1 MLDIQSL
8 DNPLIKQIV
17 KLVNSSSYRNSEKK
31 CVIYGLHL
39 IEEAY
44 KYGFL
49 EIILVDDS
57 RDYKALPKDVPIYK
71 VSTKVF
77 TKISLLDG
85 KYDIVGIAGFKVA
98 HNDIYN
104 EDCIVLDNVQDP
116 GNLGTIIR
124 NAKASGINNIL
135 LTNGCVDSYNPKVLR
150 SSQGAVFGV
159 NIIDINDITSFIK
172 IFKGTLIAT
181 VPHSQNSLYDMNLR
195 STTAWVFGNEGS
207 GISSN
212 ILNMIDTKVN
222 IPMQNNTES
231 INVAMAMAVC
241 VFEQLRQR
249 LNK

>member
-8 DNPLIKQIV
+8 DNTLIKQIV
-17 KLVNSSSYRNSEKK
+17 KLVNSSSYRKSEKK

-44 KYGFL
+44 KYCFL
-49 EIILVDDS
+49 ESVLVAEDHH
-57 RDYKALPKDVPIYK
+57 YENLPKDVPINK
-71 VSTKVF
+71 VSTKVLP
-77 TKISLLDG
+77 KINLLEG
-85 KYDIVGIAGFKVA
+85 KYDIVGIANFKAV
-98 HNDIYN
+98 HNDTYN
-104 EDCIVLDNVQDP
+104 EDCIILDNVQDP

-124 NAKASGINNIL
+124 SAKASGINNIL

-159 NIIDINDITSFIK
+159 NIIDLDDITNFIK
-172 IFKGTLIAT
+172 MFKGNIIAT
-181 VPHSQNSLYDMNLR
+181 VPDAKNSLYDIDLR
-195 STTAWVFGNEGS
+195 STTAFVFGNEGS

>member
-17 KLVNSSSYRNSEKK
+17 KLVNTSSYRKSEKK

-49 EIILVDDS
+49 ESILVDEAHN
-57 RDYKALPKDVPIYK
+57 YKDLPKDVSIYK
-71 VSTKVF
+71 VSPKVLA
-77 TKISLLDG
+77 KINLLEG
-85 KYDIVGIAGFKVA
+85 KYDIVGVANFKTSN
-98 HNDIYN
+98 NDIYN

-124 NAKASGINNIL
+124 SAKASGINNIV

-159 NIIDINDITSFIK
+159 NIIDIDDITNFIK
-172 IFKGTLIAT
+172 RFKGSIIAT
-181 VPHSQNSLYDMNLR
+181 VPDAKNSLYDIDLR
-195 STTAWVFGNEGS
+195 STTAFVFGNEGS

>member
-1 MLDIQSL
+1 MLGIQSL
-8 DNPLIKQIV
+8 DNPLVKQIV
-17 KLVNSSSYRNSEKK
+17 KLVDNSSYRQIEKK

-44 KYGFL
+44 KYGVL
-49 EIILVDDS
+49 ESILVIEDHN
-57 RDYKALPKDVPIYK
+57 YKSLPKDIPIYK
-71 VSTKVF
+71 VNN
-77 TKISLLDG
+77 KILAKINLLEG
-85 KYDIVGIAGFKVA
+85 KYDIVGIASFKA
-98 HNDIYN
+98 IQNDIYH

-124 NAKASGINNIL
+124 SAKASGIKNIV

-159 NIIDINDITSFIK
+159 NIINLDDITHFINM
-172 IFKGTLIAT
+172 FKGNIIAA
-181 VPHSQNSLYDMNLR
+181 VPDAKSSLYDIDLR
-195 STTAWVFGNEGS
+195 TTTAFVFGNEGS

-212 ILNMIDTKVN
+212 ILNMIDTKIN